1 MNPQLEIQY
10 FWPLTEQIPLDLDYT
25 ECNQPKYSVPIGY
38 WPPVGS
44 SLYGGTGWMFTNQLG
59 D

>member
-1 MNPQLEIQY
+1 MNLQLEIQY

-38 WPPVGS
+38 FGS